1 LRQHLSVK
9 VFVKRNDLAG
19 TEFRACGGTRPFA
32 HGAQGGFIAQQ
43 IDGVTRHGLHVADI
57 GHKSAHTVLD
67 HFRHSPSAGGN
78 GDDLTGHAFQGREA
92 ERFQFAGHQH
102 YV

>member
-19 TEFRACGGTRPFA
+19 TEFLACGGTRPFA
-32 HGAQGGFIAQQ
+32 HGAQGGFITQQ

-57 GHKSAHTVLD
+57 GQVSGHTVLD
-67 HFRHSPSAGGN
+67 QFRHSSSARGN
-78 GDDLTGHAFQGREA
+78 GNDLTGHAFQRRES
-92 ERFQFAGHQH
+92 ERFQFAGH
-102 YV
+102 